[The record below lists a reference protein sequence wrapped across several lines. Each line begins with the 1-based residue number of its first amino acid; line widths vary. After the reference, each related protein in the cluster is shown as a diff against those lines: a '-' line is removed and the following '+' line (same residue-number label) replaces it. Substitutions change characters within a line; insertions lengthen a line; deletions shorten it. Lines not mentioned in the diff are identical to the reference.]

1 MLESAVSLL
10 LEEGARKLE
19 DAVEKTRREM
29 EEELCLA
36 VNSRS
41 EYLSRQYEFQL
52 MWRES
57 ELAEKYEN
65 QLK

>member
-36 VNSRS
+36 LKSRS